1 MTAFDVWPFTDV
13 HTVERRGDLDVLS
26 GMSPDGL
33 PVTITRVAP
42 DAARDGDRRRRF
54 RAAVEAATRRATAD
68 DPPILWADTATLVP
82 WAATYDDAAHRG
94 ADLIAGIY
102 ESGEFAAGDTPGR
115 PSTPGA
121 VASGPAQASSAEKS
135 VPALDPESLVG
146 YQTIQPGYGT
156 PSYDSPPGYGRPP
169 QGPALPEPPGPPPG
183 GGSTSRT
190 PLMVGLGVGG
200 LVVILLVGSLVAV
213 GLSRKDATV
222 QAGSTASTY
231 QAPQTATARISTGPE
246 SASPTPGESSS
257 ATSSPK
263 PKLRNVKPKPVIGP
277 MWGSKEKTWLMAFS
291 QFGWAFRAPRD
302 FNCFM
307 GTDTEIKRK
316 VVCWGPKPGGRKN
329 ANNGFTMVVQ
339 QCAKTTCTAKEKK
352 LYDTDP
358 WGRPV
363 KHAKKKDATT
373 KYVAR
378 FQKDAKDGN
387 RRYYVE
393 WIGHYYVRG
402 GHMYHIS
409 AAGDAPAGKLGVNLQ
424 KTLNDIRTQSG

>member
-13 HTVERRGDLDVLS
+13 HTVGRRGDLDVLS

-33 PVTITRVAP
+33 PVTIVRVAP

-94 ADLIAGIY
+94 AELIAGIY
-102 ESGEFAAGDTPGR
+102 ESGELATGGAPGTPAA
-115 PSTPGA
+115 
-121 VASGPAQASSAEKS
+121 PAAQPPAAEKS

-146 YQTIQPGYGT
+146 YQTMQPGYGT
-156 PSYDSPPGYGRPP
+156 PSYGTPPAYGTPP
-169 QGPALPEPPGPPPG
+169 SGPGMPAAPGQQPPG
-183 GGSTSRT
+183 GGSRSRA
-190 PLMVGLGVGG
+190 PLMVGLGIGG
-200 LVVILLVGSLVAV
+200 LVLVLLLGSLIAV
-213 GLSRKDATV
+213 GLSRKDRSIEAGAT
-222 QAGSTASTY
+222 SSTY
-231 QAPQTATARISTGPE
+231 QAPQTATAHISTGPE
-246 SASPTPGESSS
+246 SPSPTPGESSS
-257 ATSSPK
+257 ASGSPK
-263 PKLRNVKPKPVIGP
+263 PTLRAVQPKPVVGP
-277 MWGSKEKTWLMAFS
+277 MWTSKDHTWLMAYS
-291 QFGWAFRAPRD
+291 QFGWAFRAPHNY
-302 FNCFM
+302 NCFM

-316 VVCWGPKPGGRKN
+316 VVCWGPKPGGRKE
-329 ANNGFTMVVQ
+329 ASDGFTMVVQ
-339 QCAKTTCTAKEKK
+339 QCATTTCTAKEKK

-363 KHAKKKDATT
+363 KHAKTKDSTT
-373 KYVAR
+373 KYATGIK
-378 FQKDAKDGN
+378 KDAKDGN
-387 RRYYVE
+387 RRYYIE

-409 AAGDAPAGKLGVNLQ
+409 AAGDAPAGTLGVNLQ

>member
-94 ADLIAGIY
+94 ADLIAGLY
-102 ESGEFAAGDTPGR
+102 ESGELGTGG
-115 PSTPGA
+115 SPGA
-121 VASGPAQASSAEKS
+121 APSAPAQSPAEKS
-135 VPALDPESLVG
+135 VPALDPESLAR
-146 YQTIQPGYGT
+146 YQTLQPGYGT
-156 PSYDSPPGYGRPP
+156 PSYDTSPGYGVPAGPGLP
-169 QGPALPEPPGPPPG
+169 QAPAQQPAGA
-183 GGSTSRT
+183 GSTSRT
-190 PLMVGLGVGG
+190 PLMVGLGIGG
-200 LVVILLVGSLVAV
+200 LVVVLLVGSLIAV
-213 GLSRKDATV
+213 GLSRRDPSIEVGA
-222 QAGSTASTY
+222 TASTY
-231 QAPQTATARISTGPE
+231 QAPQTATAHISTGPE
-246 SASPTPGESSS
+246 SPSPTPSESSS

-263 PKLRNVKPKPVIGP
+263 PTLRAVKARPVVGP
-277 MWGSKEKTWLMAFS
+277 MWGSKDRTYTMAFS
-291 QFGWAFRAPRD
+291 QFGWAFRAPHNY
-302 FNCFM
+302 NCFM

-316 VVCWGPKPGGRKN
+316 VVCWGPKPGGRKE
-329 ANNGFTMVVQ
+329 ANDGFTLVVQ
-339 QCAKTTCTAKEKK
+339 QCAKTTCSASEKK

-363 KHAKKKDATT
+363 KHAKTKDATT
-373 KYVAR
+373 KYVSR
-378 FQKDAKDGN
+378 FNKNDKDGN

-409 AAGDAPAGKLGVNLQ
+409 AAGDAPAGTLGVNLQ